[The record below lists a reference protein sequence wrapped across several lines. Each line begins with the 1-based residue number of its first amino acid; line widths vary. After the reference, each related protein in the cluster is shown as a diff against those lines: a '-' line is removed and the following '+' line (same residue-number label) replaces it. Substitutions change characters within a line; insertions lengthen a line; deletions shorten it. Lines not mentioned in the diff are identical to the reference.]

1 MRTKQLFRPSPDEP
15 IYEDQVRVIPR
26 QYGSQREH
34 RIVLVNDP
42 VLLSQ
47 SANYLSQPLP
57 DLLAAGVPVKRVN
70 TVRQTCQRID
80 SIAERVDQTAQSY
93 INALNLNN
101 DESNIQ

>member
-15 IYEDQVRVIPR
+15 IFEDQVRVIPC

-34 RIVLVNDP
+34 RIIQANDP
-42 VLLSQ
+42 ALLAQ

-70 TVRQTCQRID
+70 TVRQTNERID
-80 SIAERVDQTAQSY
+80 SIAAKVDQTAQSY
-93 INALNLNN
+93 LNSLNTN
-101 DESNIQ
+101 NNESDI